1 MERKLLLASVAFL
14 LAVIVALLGGIV
26 KKAAGAPLPGAV
38 QTGAASFAAT
48 LTLALLFLSTL
59 GLV

>member
-1 MERKLLLASVAFL
+1 MEQKLLLASVAFL

-26 KKAAGAPLPGAV
+26 KKAAGAALPGAV

-48 LTLALLFLSTL
+48 FTLALLFLSTL

>member
-14 LAVIVALLGGIV
+14 LAVIVALVGGIV
-26 KKAAGAPLPGAV
+26 KKAGGAPMTGAL
-38 QTGAASFAAT
+38 QAGAASFAAT
-48 LTLALLFLSTL
+48 FTLALLFLSTL